1 MVLDHPEIP
10 LHNNPAELGARKPV
24 RKREVSFGTR
34 TNDGSKAWDTF
45 MSLSATAKK
54 LGINFYSYIYDRIS
68 GTLEIPNLAV
78 VIAQRAKEH
87 DLAASWDTSP

>member
-1 MVLDHPEIP
+1 
-10 LHNNPAELGARKPV
+10 
-24 RKREVSFGTR
+24 
-34 TNDGSKAWDTF
+34 

-68 GTLEIPNLAV
+68 VALKIPNLADI
-78 VIAQRAKEH
+78 IAQKAKEL